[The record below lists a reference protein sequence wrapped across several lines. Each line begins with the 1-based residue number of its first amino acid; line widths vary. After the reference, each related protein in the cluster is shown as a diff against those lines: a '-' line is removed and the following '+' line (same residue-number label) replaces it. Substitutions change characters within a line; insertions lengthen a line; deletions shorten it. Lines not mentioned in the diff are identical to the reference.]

1 MPGNYIIYNASGARG
16 LYGEGYP
23 FHKYLKPF
31 GLDYTGSGFIT
42 KTVTLN
48 PIKGNLKSFWFP
60 KCIKIYPKKQC
71 VLNAVGLTN
80 PGITG
85 FFNYSNKYFLPD
97 NSILSVGAQSLNLSD
112 QLIEL
117 RLLFGYFNFLKYF
130 DKKYKLEK
138 FSNIELNISCPNITK
153 SFNINLKKMLDICP
167 LPTYFKIN
175 VNFPKEQL
183 LEIQHHDKLAG
194 ITVSNSLPWGDP
206 KINWGAL
213 FGTFISPLHYLGG
226 GGLSGRPLFPL
237 MLEYIS
243 ELRQLGFEKEIMAG
257 GGILTESDISNVLAV
272 GANKIQLGSV
282 SLLRPWRIKNIIKF
296 ANSYENI

>member
-1 MPGNYIIYNASGARG
+1 MPAGKFIVYNAAGARG
-16 LYGEGYP
+16 FYGEGYP

-42 KTVTLN
+42 KTITLN
-48 PIKGNLKSFWFP
+48 QIKGNLKSVWFP
-60 KCIKIYPKKQC
+60 DCIKIYPIKQC

-80 PGITG
+80 PGIISFCVNAG
-85 FFNYSNKYFLPD
+85 SIQQ
-97 NSILSVGAQSLNLSD
+97 NSILSVAATFPKNQLN
-112 QLIEL
+112 EL
-117 RLLFGYFNFLKYF
+117 RLLFDFLKNYNVAN
-130 DKKYKLEK
+130 LAA
-138 FSNIELNISCPNITK
+138 IECNVSCPNTNNSETENVK
-153 SFNINLKKMLDICP
+153 SILDLCP
-167 LPTYFKIN
+167 LPTYLKIN

-194 ITVSNSLPWGDP
+194 ITVSNSLPWGDS
-206 KINWGAL
+206 KINWNSL
-213 FGTFISPLHYLGG
+213 FGGVVSPLRHLGG

-272 GANKIQLGSV
+272 GADKVQLGSI
-282 SLLRPWRIKNIIKF
+282 SLLRPWRIKRLIEF
-296 ANSYENI
+296 GNSI